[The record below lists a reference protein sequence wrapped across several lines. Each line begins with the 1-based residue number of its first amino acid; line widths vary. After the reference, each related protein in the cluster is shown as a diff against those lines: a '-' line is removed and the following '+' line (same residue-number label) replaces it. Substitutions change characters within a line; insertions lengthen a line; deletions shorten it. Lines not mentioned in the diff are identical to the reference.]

1 MKSVWGHPI
10 FRSRYLLAVF
20 AGLVWT
26 CAFPK
31 IGLAGFA
38 WVAPGLIA
46 AAALGTRGA
55 EAFRVGYMAGLAHY
69 LSMLYWLLL
78 IPYRWQGIPLGPAL
92 GWLVLSAF
100 LALFTGLWVWA
111 LQTSLKPKVQSPK
124 SAEESLEP
132 PIDSQEFQ
140 DGSPAHTAGFAFAL
154 PESWAGRVL
163 WMLFGAAAWVGLEML
178 LARIFGGFPWGLLG
192 VSQYPLTPLI
202 QFASVTGVYGISFLV
217 VWVSLAL
224 LSAALALIRRPS
236 GRSAWVAELFIPV
249 LLAAVLFNIGFR
261 QIRHAPPPQ
270 RTLRVMLVQ
279 PSIPQNL
286 IWDPE
291 ADTNRFA
298 ELVRYS
304 DQVLTNESDLLI
316 WPESAL
322 PKMLRYDT
330 NTLFAVI
337 GLAQKH
343 DVWMIIGSDDAEPS
357 RRAGN
362 PDEEDIFNSSF
373 LIDPEG
379 YIAERYNKRNLVIF
393 GEYIPLQTWLPFM
406 KWFTPSQGSFAAGT
420 SPVEFNLKSLDVKT
434 SVLICFEDIF
444 PQLGRTDVKKD
455 TDFLVN
461 ITNDG
466 WFDKSAAQWQHA
478 TTALF
483 RAVENRLPLV
493 RCCNNGLTCWIDAQG
508 RIRDILRDSKGTVY
522 GMGFLR
528 AEIPVLMPEETR
540 QLTFYTRHGDV
551 FGWSCVGFVVLGFGA
566 RIVASRRSRPA
577 ETPL

>member
-1 MKSVWGHPI
+1 MKRVWGHPV
-10 FRSRYLLAVF
+10 FRSRYLLAVL
-20 AGLVWT
+20 AGLIWT

-31 IGLAGFA
+31 VGLTGFA
-38 WVAPGLIA
+38 WIAPGLVA

-78 IPYRWQGIPLGPAL
+78 IPFRWHGIPLGPAL

-100 LALFTGLWVWA
+100 LALFTGAWA
-111 LQTSLKPKVQSPK
+111 WAVQTILKPRVQVAASG
-124 SAEESLEP
+124 EDSLGE
-132 PIDSQEFQ
+132 DFQ
-140 DGSPAHTAGFAFAL
+140 QGGFQPQTPERFIGFASVL
-154 PESWAGRVL
+154 PESWAGRIL
-163 WMLFGAAAWVGLEML
+163 WMLFGAASWVALEMV

-202 QFASVTGVYGISFLV
+202 QFASVTGVYGISFVV

-224 LSAALALIRRPS
+224 LSAALTLIRRPAA
-236 GRSAWVAELFIPV
+236 RSAWVAELFIPV
-249 LLAAVLFNIGFR
+249 LVVAVLFNMGFR
-261 QIRHAPPPQ
+261 QIRHAPAPE

-357 RRAGN
+357 RHAGN

-373 LIDPEG
+373 LINPEG
-379 YIAERYNKRNLVIF
+379 YIAERYIKRNLVIF
-393 GEYIPLQTWLPFM
+393 GEYIPLQDWLPFM
-406 KWFTPSQGSFAAGT
+406 KWFTPSQGSFTAGT

-434 SVLICFEDIF
+434 AVLICFEDIF

-466 WFDKSAAQWQHA
+466 WFDESAAQWQHA

-483 RAVENRLPLV
+483 RAVENRLPLI
-493 RCCNNGLTCWIDAQG
+493 RCCNNGVTCWIDALG
-508 RIRDILRDSKGTVY
+508 RIRQVLRDARGTVY
-522 GMGFLR
+522 GRGFLR
-528 AEIPVLMPEETR
+528 AEIPVLMPGETH
-540 QLTFYTRHGDV
+540 QLTFYTRHGDL
-551 FGWSCVGFVVLGFGA
+551 FGWGCVGSVVLGFAG
-566 RIVASRRSRPA
+566 RMVLSRKPRA
-577 ETPL
+577 EETPL